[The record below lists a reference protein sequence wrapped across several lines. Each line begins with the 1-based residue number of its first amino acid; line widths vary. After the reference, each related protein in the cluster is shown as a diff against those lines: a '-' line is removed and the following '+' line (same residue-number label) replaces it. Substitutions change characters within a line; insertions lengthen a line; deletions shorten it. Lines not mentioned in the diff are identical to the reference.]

1 MAQGEVSQPR
11 PRETGDERKKANSN
25 LAIRLLTAAVCAPLI
40 ILLLYRGPDWGLFLL
55 VLVATLIGAWE
66 LFNMTH
72 PEDRVSQLI
81 GVAMT
86 ALVSGLVYWMSGEG
100 RVMTDLPSCGKTNWS
115 DFPSGKVIV
124 YFEVSS
130 FVIVGLSV
138 ALMRRSHLTF
148 MLPS

>member
-1 MAQGEVSQPR
+1 M
-11 PRETGDERKKANSN
+11 
-25 LAIRLLTAAVCAPLI
+25 I
-40 ILLLYRGPDWGLFLL
+40 
-55 VLVATLIGAWE
+55 
-66 LFNMTH
+66 
-72 PEDRVSQLI
+72 
-81 GVAMT
+81 
-86 ALVSGLVYWMSGEG
+86 
-100 RVMTDLPSCGKTNWS
+100 TDLPSCGKTNWS